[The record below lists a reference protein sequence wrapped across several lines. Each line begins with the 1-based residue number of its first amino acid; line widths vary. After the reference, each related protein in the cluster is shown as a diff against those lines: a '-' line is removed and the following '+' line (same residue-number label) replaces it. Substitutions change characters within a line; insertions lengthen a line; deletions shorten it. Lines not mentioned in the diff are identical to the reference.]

1 MGSSVVLQWV
11 VERVLMRDGVGGTC
25 VDAEWDE
32 TGRKRSCRFSYLGGA
47 EYERVSAFVRHAA
60 CTHAPYVVAV

>member
-1 MGSSVVLQWV
+1 
-11 VERVLMRDGVGGTC
+11 MRDGVGGTC